1 MAKGKRVTPF
11 KRRARGGGKRD
22 EIIEDLDERLA
33 EVEMIQAGIDTKNI
47 ANRLAL
53 MTAEQMAE
61 TQQVAA
67 QNALRLF
74 NEMLEEVRRR
84 IPTMEDERIVNA
96 LLAIWDKTGGKK

>member
-1 MAKGKRVTPF
+1 MASRKRIAPY
-11 KRRARGGGKRD
+11 KQAARRGRKEAV
-22 EIIEDLDERLA
+22 IEDFEERITTL
-33 EVEMIQAGIDTKNI
+33 ELEQAGIDTQNLKN
-47 ANRLAL
+47 RMEL
-53 MTAEQMAE
+53 MTAEQMAQ
-61 TQQVAA
+61 TQQIAA

>member
-11 KRRARGGGKRD
+11 KRRAKGGGQRD

-84 IPTMEDERIVNA
+84 IPKMEDERIVNA